1 MAKKSWLER
10 NKRKQETVK
19 KYAALRAQLKAKR
32 DYAGLAKLPRD
43 ASPVRLVN
51 RCAMSGRRHA
61 YLRKFGVSRLKE
73 NIAKILKSEGYVS
86 EVAVDGKAIKKL
98 KIRLKY
104 NGKKNVIEGLRRVS
118 KPGLRK
124 YVGATEIPRVLG
136 GLGVAVLSTP
146 EGIMT
151 DTQARKKNLGGELLC
166 YVW

>member
-1 MAKKSWLER
+1 MTDPISDMLTRLR
-10 NKRKQETVK
+10 NGGR
-19 KYAALRAQLKAKR
+19 ALQPHIE
-32 DYAGLAKLPRD
+32 LP
-43 ASPVRLVN
+43 
-51 RCAMSGRRHA
+51 H
-61 YLRKFGVSRLKE
+61 SRLKE
-73 NIAKILKSEGYVS
+73 NIAKILKSEGYVG
-86 EVAVDGKAIKKL
+86 EVAVDGKTVKKL

-104 NGKKNVIEGLRRVS
+104 NGKKNVIEGLKRIS

-124 YVGATEIPRVLG
+124 YVGSTEIPRVRG